1 MLVIVAILLI
11 FGAVV
16 RHKWKNAA
24 AKKEEI
30 LRLLAA
36 TSYEE
41 AEIAKLEV
49 VDVYN
54 SPSPPP
60 QILKGYY
67 CAVCFSSTTTRCSKC
82 KAVRYCSGKC
92 QIIHWRQGHKDECRP
107 ASSLFASKES
117 ASSVEIASQDQL
129 EIYCNN
135 ESKICSDPNEHLDD
149 SGSSS
154 SSLPCFSSSTEQSE
168 TTFDASSIET
178 FESGTP
184 VGPDKVASGGI
195 DYHMS
200 QCTSD
205 SEEADVPSTSPSNPT
220 VQSANN
226 KIGVIKIKKSQATNP
241 DDGFHTT
248 STEDNRTRSE
258 AAMSKKSAGDKVTKS
273 MHSRK
278 ASNCQQVPTVDNRNS
293 RCLKSSST
301 TSLDDFWGSGAQLSR
316 STETRSLSFRSSENG
331 QRIPLKTG
339 SANCLLSEIEDAQN
353 SAQPTGKIVKTPV
366 QKFVEHFS
374 VSKQPKSYTFD
385 IGKDSAANYNHKII
399 FPPKLFIQLY
409 SCDGIELYPVGLLN
423 CGNSCYANAVLQCL
437 TFTRPITAYLLQGL
451 HSKTCRNRD
460 WCLICEFEHLI
471 RKGQEMKSPLNP
483 VGILSHIQRIGG
495 HLSHGRE
502 EDAHD
507 FLRNVIDTMQ
517 SIWLEEAHV
526 SAPLTEVLTLL
537 DLTFGGYLRSKI
549 KCMKCLRRSVQYDR
563 MLDLIVE
570 IAGDINTLEQALAQF
585 TISETLAGLDKY
597 KCSRCMSYVKAKKK
611 LTVIQA
617 PNVLT
622 IVLKRFRSGTLGK
635 LNKLVRFPEVL
646 NLAPYM
652 SGKSDNHPIYQLYAV
667 VVHLNMVN
675 ASYGGH
681 YISYVKNFRGE
692 WYKIDD
698 SKVSHVNLETVLSAE
713 AYILF
718 YARRSPRGPSL
729 LTNSSLQCDGK
740 SRRNLEAISSS
751 KKKTLKTKPICDHAE
766 SVKLHQGSDRH
777 LYKMHP
783 RKDWGSVCEN
793 PILDSSSDCSSI
805 FSVSDVGSHSTD
817 STKDSNAEDI
827 SGYIYGSSLQH
838 H

>member
-36 TSYEE
+36 TAYEE

-49 VDVYN
+49 VDVYKP
-54 SPSPPP
+54 PSPPP
-60 QILKGYY
+60 PPTQIQKGNY
-67 CAVCFSSTTTRCSKC
+67 CAVCFSSTTTRCSQC

-107 ASSLFASKES
+107 ASSLHASKES
-117 ASSVEIASQDQL
+117 ASAVETASQDQL
-129 EIYCNN
+129 EINCNN
-135 ESKICSDPNEHLDD
+135 ESEICSDPNEHLDD

-154 SSLPCFSSSTEQSE
+154 SSLPCFSSSTEHSE

-178 FESGTP
+178 FESVTP
-184 VGPDKVASGGI
+184 VGTDKVSSGGT
-195 DYHMS
+195 DYHMPL
-200 QCTSD
+200 CTSD
-205 SEEADVPSTSPSNPT
+205 SDEADVTSTPPLNPT
-220 VQSANN
+220 VEAVNN
-226 KIGVIKIKKSQATNP
+226 NIGVIKIKKSQATNP
-241 DDGFHTT
+241 DDGFHTS
-248 STEDNRTRSE
+248 STEDNRTCSE
-258 AAMSKKSAGDKVTKS
+258 AAVPKKSAGTAQLRRS
-273 MHSRK
+273 
-278 ASNCQQVPTVDNRNS
+278 SNCQQVPTVDIRNS
-293 RCLKSSST
+293 PCLKSSST
-301 TSLDDFWGSGAQLSR
+301 ASLEDFRGSGAQLSR

-331 QRIPLKTG
+331 HRMPLKTG
-339 SANCLLSEIEDAQN
+339 SANCLLSEIKDAQT
-353 SAQPTGKIVKTPV
+353 SAQPTGKTVKEPV

-374 VSKQPKSYTFD
+374 VSKQSKSCTFD
-385 IGKDSAANYNHKII
+385 IRKDSAANDDHKII
-399 FPPKLFIQLY
+399 FPPKLFFQLY
-409 SCDGIELYPVGLLN
+409 SCDGIELHPVGLLN

-451 HSKTCRNRD
+451 HSKTCRNRE
-460 WCLICEFEHLI
+460 WCLVCEFEHLI

-483 VGILSHIQRIGG
+483 VGILSQIQRIGS

-526 SAPLTEVLTLL
+526 SGPVAENSTLL
-537 DLTFGGYLRSKI
+537 GLTFGGYLRSKI
-549 KCMKCLRRSVQYDR
+549 KCMKCLGRSEQYDR
-563 MLDLIVE
+563 ILDLIVE

-585 TISETLAGLDKY
+585 TKSETLAGHDKY
-597 KCSRCMSYVKAKKK
+597 KCNRCMSYVKAKKK
-611 LTVIQA
+611 LTVNQA

-652 SGKSDNHPIYQLYAV
+652 SGKSDKHPIYQLYAV

-692 WYKIDD
+692 WFKIDD
-698 SKVSHVNLETVLSAE
+698 SKVSHVNPETVLSAE

-729 LTNSSLQCDGK
+729 LTNNSMQSDGK
-740 SRRNLEAISSS
+740 SRRNMEAISSS
-751 KKKTLKTKPICDHAE
+751 KRKNSKTKLRCERVE
-766 SVKLHQGSDRH
+766 SVMPHQGSERH
-777 LYKMHP
+777 LYKMHSS
-783 RKDWGSVCEN
+783 KDWGLACEN
-793 PILDSSSDCSSI
+793 PILDSPSDCSSI

-827 SGYIYGSSLQH
+827 SGYIFGSSLH
-838 H
+838 HHY